1 MAEKVKHKKAGECLS
16 EQEMLIKVAQTAN
29 STRGLKEILDQITA
43 LVAEGLKKDVCSIYR
58 IRPDKKTIC
67 LEATF
72 GLRQEAVGRDC
83 LYIGEGII
91 GWVAQELRFL
101 ATEDIRKEPR
111 YKDISFTGAQDFLS
125 MLSVPISRDNE
136 PLGVVTL
143 QTTEPFTYGSEEI
156 NFLTI
161 VSHNI
166 GTVIKNAELYRNFKI
181 QLDELKTLNEV
192 GKAITSILSIDK
204 LLPYICEEVSNLFNA
219 KGCIL
224 RLLEEDKLQI
234 KASYGLPD
242 KIKQSMNLRLG
253 EGIAGWVAQTGNPLL
268 VDDVMK
274 MPENLR
280 IPVIDATS
288 VLCVPLK
295 IGDRTIGTLGLYDK
309 KDEWGM
315 TTFTQQDLN
324 TLNTFASASS
334 IAIENARLYKA
345 EVQKEREILSLY
357 WEVTQTKD
365 YLESLIE
372 NSADAIIISDTE
384 GVITSWNKGAEKI
397 YGYTEDE
404 VLGKFLPMIP
414 TFLIEDENNFISK
427 LQQKETIRDIE
438 TIRQTKKGELIEVSL
453 TLSPILD
460 STGKVAGISG
470 ISRDISE
477 KKKVQKELIRKNQE
491 LSRLFF
497 INSVI
502 RSTLDLEKLLRMVLT
517 VVTMSDGLGFNRA
530 ILFLV
535 DETQNIIKGVMG
547 VGPAN
552 PDEAGRIWLSL
563 EGKNL
568 EAIIDDIDTGSRD
581 KSSYLDQLSK
591 NLQIRIDEENI
602 LSRCIKEKKPFN
614 IKNDQA
620 KLQLHPMLIKEIG
633 TDVFGLIPLI
643 TRDKAMGVI
652 WVDNLFTGKE
662 IKDEDL
668 NFMMGFTSHI
678 ASAIEN
684 AKLFEE
690 VSLARAEL
698 NNIFESISDMVYFND
713 KDFNIRHVNQAVLKK
728 IGKPSEEII
737 GEKCYKIFHG
747 QDTPWDKCPHA
758 KTIDSNKPFVE
769 EIKDPYLGGT
779 FVISS
784 SPILDSSGN
793 LVGTVHIS
801 RDITELEALRERVII
816 SERMAALGEMAARVA
831 HEIRNPLIS
840 VGGFAR
846 RLEKKLGADSEN
858 YDYAKI
864 ILEEVTRLEK
874 ILKEILGFVRGVK
887 IIKNKIDIIEL
898 IDNIT
903 SFVMPAVSEK
913 GNNLIKKLP
922 ETPIIANVDADR
934 IKEAL
939 LNIITNANQA
949 TDNGTIIVEAKH
961 KGKDSVIEISDDGC
975 GIKPEDF
982 KNIFTPFFTT
992 RPYGTGL
999 GLAITQRII
1008 QEHEGKINVEST
1020 CNVSKE
1026 GDKYSKIGGKGHTKF
1041 KIYLPLEETT

>member
-1 MAEKVKHKKAGECLS
+1 
-16 EQEMLIKVAQTAN
+16 
-29 STRGLKEILDQITA
+29 
-43 LVAEGLKKDVCSIYR
+43 
-58 IRPDKKTIC
+58 
-67 LEATF
+67 
-72 GLRQEAVGRDC
+72 
-83 LYIGEGII
+83 
-91 GWVAQELRFL
+91 
-101 ATEDIRKEPR
+101 
-111 YKDISFTGAQDFLS
+111 
-125 MLSVPISRDNE
+125 
-136 PLGVVTL
+136 
-143 QTTEPFTYGSEEI
+143 
-156 NFLTI
+156 
-161 VSHNI
+161 
-166 GTVIKNAELYRNFKI
+166 
-181 QLDELKTLNEV
+181 
-192 GKAITSILSIDK
+192 ILSIDK
-204 LLPYICEEVSNLFNA
+204 LLPYICKEVSNLFNA

-242 KIKQSMNLRLG
+242 KIKQSMNLHLG

-334 IAIENARLYKA
+334 ITIENARLYKA

-384 GVITSWNKGAEKI
+384 GVITLWNKGAEKI

-414 TFLIEDENNFISK
+414 TFLIEDEKKFINK
-427 LQQKETIRDIE
+427 IQQKETIRDIE

-568 EAIIDDIDTGSRD
+568 EAIIEDIDSGSRD

-602 LSRCIKEKKPFN
+602 LSRCIKEKKPLN
-614 IKNDQA
+614 VKNDQA
-620 KLQLHPMLIKEIG
+620 KLQLHPELFKEIG
-633 TDVFGLIPLI
+633 TDIFGLIPLI

-678 ASAIEN
+678 AYAIEN

-747 QDTPWDKCPHA
+747 KDKPWDKCPHA
-758 KTIDSNKPFVE
+758 KTI
-769 EIKDPYLGGT
+769 
-779 FVISS
+779 
-784 SPILDSSGN
+784 
-793 LVGTVHIS
+793 
-801 RDITELEALRERVII
+801 
-816 SERMAALGEMAARVA
+816 
-831 HEIRNPLIS
+831 
-840 VGGFAR
+840 
-846 RLEKKLGADSEN
+846 
-858 YDYAKI
+858 
-864 ILEEVTRLEK
+864 
-874 ILKEILGFVRGVK
+874 
-887 IIKNKIDIIEL
+887 
-898 IDNIT
+898 
-903 SFVMPAVSEK
+903 
-913 GNNLIKKLP
+913 
-922 ETPIIANVDADR
+922 
-934 IKEAL
+934 
-939 LNIITNANQA
+939 
-949 TDNGTIIVEAKH
+949 
-961 KGKDSVIEISDDGC
+961 
-975 GIKPEDF
+975 
-982 KNIFTPFFTT
+982 
-992 RPYGTGL
+992 
-999 GLAITQRII
+999 
-1008 QEHEGKINVEST
+1008 
-1020 CNVSKE
+1020 
-1026 GDKYSKIGGKGHTKF
+1026 
-1041 KIYLPLEETT
+1041 